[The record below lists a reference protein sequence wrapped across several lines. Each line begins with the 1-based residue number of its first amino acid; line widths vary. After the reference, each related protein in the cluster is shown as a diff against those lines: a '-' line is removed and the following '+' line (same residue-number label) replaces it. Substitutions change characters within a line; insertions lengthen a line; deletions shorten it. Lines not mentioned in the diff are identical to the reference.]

1 MNVVDD
7 GLYDLLA
14 AGTALTTALGGT
26 AIYWQIAN
34 QRTAFPY
41 VIFFESS
48 GIDENSSPVRARR
61 MMYTVKA
68 VSDDP
73 DEAGDLDGHIDTLL
87 RDATLTVSGYRNYRT
102 WRENDIGY
110 VELTN
115 AGEAIFHRG
124 AQYGIWLVGTA

>member
-7 GLYDLLA
+7 GLYDVLA
-14 AGTALTTALGGT
+14 ASTALTTALNGT
-26 AIYWQIAN
+26 AIYWQLAP
-34 QRTAFPY
+34 QGTTWPY

-61 MMYTVKA
+61 MMYTIKA

-73 DEAGDLDGHIDTLL
+73 DEAGDIDGHIDTLM
-87 RDATLTVSGYRNYRT
+87 RDAILTVSGYLNYRT

-110 VELTN
+110 VELTSG
-115 AGEAIFHRG
+115 GEAIYHRG